1 MKAGIYSIGYEG
13 FEVDGLIEFLMS
25 KGVSMLVDVRLNA
38 VSRKPGWS
46 KFSLL
51 AALEQAGIEYRHE
64 RLLGNPKDNRDSFR
78 LGDGSEGR
86 KRMRAILKNG
96 SGGAL

>member
-51 AALEQAGIEYRHE
+51 AALEQAGIE
-64 RLLGNPKDNRDSFR
+64 
-78 LGDGSEGR
+78 
-86 KRMRAILKNG
+86 
-96 SGGAL
+96 